1 MKSAAKKAPIGKLAV
16 NILVIAG
23 LCVGNAVSANKG
35 PAPADEKQ
43 TPKPRIIRA
52 PRNFPKLAA
61 PACIADPIIT
71 NKHPIIMVIFL
82 PTLSPMYPT
91 SWIAHRVP
99 IDTPLLIV
107 LSLFPC
113 GLLKCSSKLAS
124 FAN

>member
-1 MKSAAKKAPIGKLAV
+1 MKSAAKKAPIGKLV
-16 NILVIAG
+16 INILVIAG
-23 LCVGNAVSANKG
+23 LCVGNAVSANKE
-35 PAPADEKQ
+35 PAHADEKQ
-43 TPKPRIIRA
+43 TPKPKYGS
-52 PRNFPKLAA
+52 RNIPKFAA